1 MVHISTIRERNA
13 RYTKEHSAG
22 LVCVFVGATAGIGAA
37 TLERMVQMLD
47 DSTFYVLGRSA
58 TKFQAQKSK
67 LESLNTN
74 NKISFI
80 QTEVSL
86 VSGVDDACQ
95 LVVEKENEVDYLY
108 MSAGKVP
115 FEGAT
120 CTLTSDS

>member
-1 MVHISTIRERNA
+1 MVQISTIRERNA
-13 RYTKEHSAG
+13 QYTKEHHTG

-37 TLERMVQMLD
+37 TLECMDQMLD

-58 TKFQAQKSK
+58 AKFEQRRYE
-67 LESLNTN
+67 LEASSN

-86 VSGVDDACQ
+86 VSGVDDACKHIMDK
-95 LVVEKENEVDYLY
+95 EKKVDYLY

-115 FEGAT
+115 FEGAQ
-120 CTLTSDS
+120 CTVNI